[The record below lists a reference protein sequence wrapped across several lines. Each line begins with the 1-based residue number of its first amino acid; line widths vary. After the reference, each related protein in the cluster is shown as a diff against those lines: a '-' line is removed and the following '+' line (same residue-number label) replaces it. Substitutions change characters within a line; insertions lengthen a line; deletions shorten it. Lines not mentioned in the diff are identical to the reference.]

1 MNLYEMTFIVRPD
14 LDDEQTR
21 AVADQITERLK
32 TAGGEIAAAY
42 PWMPARRRL
51 AFPIKDFNDGY
62 YVTTVF
68 RLEPGELREF
78 ENGLKL
84 NDNILRFLMVTATEN
99 NIRQAQNRLHQLTQ
113 QAAMQAQQAQQA
125 AARVAQP
132 APTPDVEQPEPQ
144 PAATTAAEEVTAAE
158 QPEPQPAT
166 PTATETEAVAAQPEP
181 KGETPAPAPETET
194 EPEPAAATAVPA
206 ETAEE

>member
-51 AFPIKDFNDGY
+51 AYPIKDFNDGY

-84 NDNILRFLMVTATEN
+84 NDNILRFLIVTATDN

-125 AARVAQP
+125 AARASQP
-132 APTPDVEQPEPQ
+132 APSAAPE
-144 PAATTAAEEVTAAE
+144 AADE
-158 QPEPQPAT
+158 QPAT
-166 PTATETEAVAAQPEP
+166 AAATETETVAAQPEP
-181 KGETPAPAPETET
+181 PAETRAPEPEPETEA
-194 EPEPAAATAVPA
+194 EPAVATAAPA

>member
-1 MNLYEMTFIVRPD
+1 LNLYEMTFIVRPD

-51 AFPIKDFNDGY
+51 AYPIKDFNDGY

-84 NDNILRFLMVTATEN
+84 NDNILRFLIVTATDN

-125 AARVAQP
+125 AARASQP
-132 APTPDVEQPEPQ
+132 APSAAPE
-144 PAATTAAEEVTAAE
+144 AADE
-158 QPEPQPAT
+158 QPAT
-166 PTATETEAVAAQPEP
+166 AAATETETVAAQPEP
-181 KGETPAPAPETET
+181 PAETRAPEPEPETEA
-194 EPEPAAATAVPA
+194 EPAVATAAPA

>member
-51 AFPIKDFNDGY
+51 AYTIKDFNDGY

-84 NDNILRFLMVTATEN
+84 NDNILRFLIVTATEN

-113 QAAMQAQQAQQA
+113 QAAMQAQQA
-125 AARVAQP
+125 AARAVQP
-132 APTPDVEQPEPQ
+132 APAPQAEQAEPQ
-144 PAATTAAEEVTAAE
+144 PAAASAAEGSTTAE

-166 PTATETEAVAAQPEP
+166 PTATETETVAAQPEP
-181 KGETPAPAPETET
+181 EVETPAPAPEIET